1 VLLDKLGMREHTA
14 SFFKVDPS
22 QPLSPNGV
30 SWLLAY
36 VTAEALEVV
45 RLPLVVVL
53 CAPTRR
59 FVDKLKGGPSA

>member
-1 VLLDKLGMREHTA
+1 
-14 SFFKVDPS
+14 
-22 QPLSPNGV
+22 V